1 MIISAVVKLF
11 PRSKNHYQLHHGGS
25 IKKNG
30 PFFPLA
36 KSFDVLICVW
46 DVGGFIYTVEIV
58 QTGLENLSETP
69 PKWLCDQRIGL
80 LCNPA
85 SVDRKL
91 RHARHLINEKFPGQL
106 VSLFSPQHG
115 FFGEKQDNMRESPDM
130 IDSVLQI
137 PVFSLYSSTR
147 KPTREMFDPIDTLI
161 IDLQDAGS
169 RVYTFIYTMSYCLEA
184 AKKFGKKVLILD
196 RPNPINGITVEGNCL
211 STQLTS
217 FVGRYPIPMRHGLTI
232 GELSLLFNDHYR
244 IGCDL
249 EIIPMKGWKRT
260 MYFPETGLPWIPPS
274 PNLPTPVSAMVY
286 PGQVLL
292 EGTNISEGRGTT
304 QPFELFGAPFL
315 DTEKI
320 LSTLDGNKMPGITLR
335 QTAFEPT
342 SNKWKGISCE
352 GFQIHIND
360 PVQYVPYITTL
371 RLIQAV
377 LFHHRDRF
385 EWKPPPYEYEFHQMP
400 IDLIIGDREIRER
413 LERLDQIDDIA
424 ESWKGDLDLFIAR
437 RQKFCLY
444 P

>member
-1 MIISAVVKLF
+1 ML
-11 PRSKNHYQLHHGGS
+11 
-25 IKKNG
+25 
-30 PFFPLA
+30 
-36 KSFDVLICVW
+36 
-46 DVGGFIYTVEIV
+46 GGFIYTVEIV
-58 QTGLENLSETP
+58 RTGLENLSETP
-69 PKWLCDQRIGL
+69 PKWLFDQRIGL

-137 PVFSLYSSTR
+137 PVFSLYSATR

-320 LSTLDGNKMPGITLR
+320 LSTLDANKMPGITLR

-342 SNKWKGISCE
+342 SNKWKGIYCE

-377 LFHHRDRF
+377 LFHHKDRF
-385 EWKPPPYEYEFHQMP
+385 EWKPPPYEYEFHQLP

-424 ESWKGDLDLFIAR
+424 KSWKGDLDLFIAR